1 MTFHDTRC
9 WELTSDSSIAC
20 RYTLDGRLSA
30 EGVLRI
36 HTARGWLSTQAAD
49 GSKLLEAVYTD
60 DEDDESTSSG
70 EYESSEDDG
79 VAERKDT
86 PVDGAPDS
94 TDDEATIEVLPAL
107 AGAAA
112 QLARRIAPAL
122 APPLQSATTAPSP
135 APPPPS
141 APAPAPQSSGG
152 GASTV
157 AMRALL
163 ERLGAIQEE
172 CNECRRRWEEE
183 RAAADIARN
192 GEAQAQAEAAQVRR
206 GLQQTIA
213 TLKKS
218 EKSLKTEV
226 AAQCEAKDAL
236 LRTVEAL
243 EAANARAEAERDE
256 QAATMESMQQ
266 MLTELQDE
274 MKVSNCHI
282 SALFQT

>member
-1 MTFHDTRC
+1 M
-9 WELTSDSSIAC
+9 
-20 RYTLDGRLSA
+20 DGRLST

-36 HTARGWLSTQAAD
+36 HTARGWLSTEAAD

-60 DEDDESTSSG
+60 DEDDESTSS
-70 EYESSEDDG
+70 EDYESSEDDG
-79 VAERKDT
+79 AAEHKET
-86 PVDGAPDS
+86 PVDDAPEP
-94 TDDEATIEVLPAL
+94 TGDEATVEVLPAL

-122 APPLQSATTAPSP
+122 APPESSQSATPSP
-135 APPPPS
+135 SLSP
-141 APAPAPQSSGG
+141 APAPAPAPAPPPAGG

-243 EAANARAEAERDE
+243 EAANARAEDERDE
-256 QAATMESMQQ
+256 QTASMASMQQ

-274 MKVSNCHI
+274 MKVRNSHAPA
-282 SALFQT
+282 SF